1 MMIPRLFTVAEYYR
15 MGDIGILPEDASVEL
30 IEGAIVEAFPIGP
43 HHAACVDKLSQM
55 LFGALDDTL
64 LRARIRNPVRFS
76 EYTELQPD
84 IAIVH
89 AREDSYCAKH
99 PTPPDVLL
107 LTEVADVSLMY
118 VRHTKLPLYLRSGIA
133 EAWLIDLVNRAVEVH
148 SPAGV
153 RRVRAGASVMSSVLP
168 ELQIAASDIL
178 L

>member
-1 MMIPRLFTVAEYYR
+1 MMLPRLFTVAEYYR

-30 IEGAIVEAFPIGP
+30 IEGSIVEAFPMGP
-43 HHAACVDKLSQM
+43 HHAACIDKLSN
-55 LFGALDDTL
+55 LFFSALDDKL

-84 IAIVH
+84 ISIVH

-99 PTPPDVLL
+99 PTPPDVLFL
-107 LTEVADVSLMY
+107 IEVADASLMY

-133 EAWLIDLVNRAVEVH
+133 EVWLVDLVNRAVEVH
-148 SPAGV
+148 SPDGV
-153 RRVRAGASVMSSVLP
+153 RRVRAGESVVSSVLP
-168 ELQIAASDIL
+168 ELQIAAGDIL